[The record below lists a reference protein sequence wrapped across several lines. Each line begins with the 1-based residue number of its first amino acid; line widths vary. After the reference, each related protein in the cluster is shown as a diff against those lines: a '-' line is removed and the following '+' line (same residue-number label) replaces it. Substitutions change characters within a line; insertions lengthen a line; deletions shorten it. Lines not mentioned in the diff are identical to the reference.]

1 MALDR
6 SKRLGG
12 FDRKALIG
20 AMPTGTVWLDQGAV
34 DPVADMHG
42 GGIATI
48 AVQYACLQSPLA
60 RVIGLDR
67 DGIRRSP

>member
-12 FDRKALIG
+12 FDRKALIGAMIG

-48 AVQYACLQSPLA
+48 AVQYACL
-60 RVIGLDR
+60 
-67 DGIRRSP
+67 